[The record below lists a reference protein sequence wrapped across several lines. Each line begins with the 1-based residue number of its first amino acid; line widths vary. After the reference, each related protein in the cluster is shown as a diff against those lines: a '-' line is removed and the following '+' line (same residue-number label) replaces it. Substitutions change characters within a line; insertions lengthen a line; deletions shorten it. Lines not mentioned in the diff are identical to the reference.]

1 LGFSIRLAKWQH
13 EVKRQRYT
21 RANAL
26 KQFAILNAR
35 LIENLFPKWL
45 NVVRKTGFL
54 KVLKCYEGG
63 NGR

>member
-1 LGFSIRLAKWQH
+1 LGFSIRLAKLQH

-54 KVLKCYEGG
+54 KAPKCYHI
-63 NGR
+63 

>member
-1 LGFSIRLAKWQH
+1 LQH